1 MPNHNLHGKL
11 DFLRQAEKLK
21 NVTRS
26 AHTSTGRR
34 ESTAEHSW
42 RLALLALVFEE
53 ELGDVDI
60 CKVLK
65 LCLVHDLGE
74 ALSGDVPAPEAQA
87 HSDKSLNERRDLM
100 AMTSTLEPPIQ
111 NNIIGLFDEYEA
123 ASSPEAKVVKALD
136 KIETIL
142 QHTQGDNPPNFDYRF
157 NLEYGRSYTD
167 AIPFLASLRRILDEE
182 THRRLAMCAESNTPP
197 SSATGTAGT

>member
-11 DFLRQAEKLK
+11 EFLRQAEKLK
-21 NVTRS
+21 SVTRS

-74 ALSGDVPAPEAQA
+74 ALSGDVPAPQAQA
-87 HSDKSLNERRDLM
+87 TPNKSMSERQDLIS
-100 AMTSTLEPPIQ
+100 MTSMLEPSMQ
-111 NNIIGLFDEYEA
+111 DNIVALFDEYEA
-123 ASSPEAKVVKALD
+123 ADSPEAKVVKALD

-142 QHTQGDNPPNFDYRF
+142 QHTQGENPPGFDYAF
-157 NLEYGRSYTD
+157 NLEYGRRYTD
-167 AIPFLASLRRILDEE
+167 ALPFLAILRRTLDEE
-182 THRRLAMCAESNTPP
+182 TRKRMTR
-197 SSATGTAGT
+197 

>member
-1 MPNHNLHGKL
+1 MHNHNLYGKL
-11 DFLRQAEKLK
+11 EFLRQAEKLK
-21 NVTRS
+21 SVTRS

-53 ELGDVDI
+53 DLGDVDI

-74 ALSGDVPAPEAQA
+74 ALNGDVPAPEAQA
-87 HSDKSLNERRDLM
+87 MPDKGMGERQDLL
-100 AMTSTLEPPIQ
+100 AITSTLEPSMQ
-111 NNIIGLFDEYEA
+111 DNIVALFDEYEA
-123 ASSPEAKVVKALD
+123 ATSPEAKVVKALD

-142 QHTQGDNPPNFDYRF
+142 QHTQGENPPGFDYAF
-157 NLEYGRSYTD
+157 NLEYGRRYTD
-167 AIPFLASLRRILDEE
+167 AIPFLASLRRALDEE
-182 THRRLAMCAESNTPP
+182 TRNCMAR
-197 SSATGTAGT
+197 

>member
-1 MPNHNLHGKL
+1 MHNHNLHGKL
-11 DFLRQAEKLK
+11 EFLRQAEKLK
-21 NVTRS
+21 SVTRS

-53 ELGDVDI
+53 DLGDVDI

-74 ALSGDVPAPEAQA
+74 ALNGDVPAPEAQA
-87 HSDKSLNERRDLM
+87 MPDKGMGERQDLL
-100 AMTSTLEPPIQ
+100 AITSTLEPSMQ
-111 NNIIGLFDEYEA
+111 DNIVALFDEYEA
-123 ASSPEAKVVKALD
+123 ATSPEAKVVKALD

-142 QHTQGDNPPNFDYRF
+142 QHTQGDNPPGFDYAF
-157 NLEYGRSYTD
+157 NLEYGRRYTD
-167 AIPFLASLRRILDEE
+167 AIPFLAALRRTLDEE
-182 THRRLAMCAESNTPP
+182 TRNCMAR
-197 SSATGTAGT
+197 

>member
-11 DFLRQAEKLK
+11 EFLRQAEKLK
-21 NVTRS
+21 SVTRS

-74 ALSGDVPAPEAQA
+74 ALSGDVPAPQA
-87 HSDKSLNERRDLM
+87 HATPDKGMNERQDLI
-100 AMTSTLEPPIQ
+100 AMTSMLEPSMQGTIV
-111 NNIIGLFDEYEA
+111 GLFDEYEA

-142 QHTQGDNPPNFDYRF
+142 QHTQGDNPPDFDYAF
-157 NLEYGRSYTD
+157 NLEYGRQYTD
-167 AIPFLASLRRILDEE
+167 AIPFLAVLRRMLDEE
-182 THRRLAMCAESNTPP
+182 TRKRLNASR
-197 SSATGTAGT
+197 SL

>member
-11 DFLRQAEKLK
+11 EFLRQAEKLK
-21 NVTRS
+21 SVTRS

-87 HSDKSLNERRDLM
+87 TPNKSMSERQDLIS
-100 AMTSTLEPPIQ
+100 MTSMLEPSMQ
-111 NNIIGLFDEYEA
+111 DNIVALFDEYEA
-123 ASSPEAKVVKALD
+123 ADSPEAKVVKALD

-142 QHTQGDNPPNFDYRF
+142 QHTQGDNPPGFDYAF
-157 NLEYGRSYTD
+157 NPNMAA
-167 AIPFLASLRRILDEE
+167 AIPMPYRFW
-182 THRRLAMCAESNTPP
+182 PP
-197 SSATGTAGT
+197 